1 MFNSN
6 RMKYLLLL
14 FNTVLIFL
22 FISCQNKPVMTIYS
36 STKKNTAA
44 KLNAPKIYVLQQIAD
59 NADFNYS
66 KLEDLDASIHEV
78 HSKNQMQIF
87 EPISGSYR
95 YYQFLSSFI
104 GQAYSDIGP
113 PLFQEFHDVLIVKTD
128 RSNTIIDAYQ
138 YTLEWAEPPH
148 QYDLYKSSAQ
158 NITLVND
165 LSISKLK
172 FKRTYNWRKEDD
184 ELLEGG
190 EIQLKQE

>member
-1 MFNSN
+1 
-6 RMKYLLLL
+6 MKFLTLLYITTSL
-14 FNTVLIFL
+14 TVF
-22 FISCQNKPVMTIYS
+22 FSCQNKPVKTIYS
-36 STKKNTAA
+36 STQKVTAT

-59 NADFNYS
+59 NADFDYS

-78 HSKNQMQIF
+78 HSKNRIQIF
-87 EPISGSYR
+87 EPVIGAYR
-95 YYQFLSSFI
+95 YYQFLSSYI
-104 GQAYSDIGP
+104 GQAYNDVGQ
-113 PLFQEFHDVLIVKTD
+113 PLFKEFHDVLIVKTD

>member
-6 RMKYLLLL
+6 RMKYLILL

-22 FISCQNKPVMTIYS
+22 FISCQNKPVKTIYS
-36 STKKNTAA
+36 STKKVGAT

-59 NADFNYS
+59 NADFDYS

-78 HSKNQMQIF
+78 HYKNQMQIF
-87 EPISGSYR
+87 EPVCGAYR

-104 GQAYSDIGP
+104 GMAYNDVGP
-113 PLFQEFHDVLIVKTD
+113 PLFKEFHDVLIVKTD

-138 YTLEWAEPPH
+138 YTLEWAEPPC
-148 QYDLYKSSAQ
+148 QYDLYKSSTK
-158 NITLVND
+158 NIALVKD

-190 EIQLKQE
+190 KIQLKQE